1 MKSSIMQEVAF
12 LFVEQYEKLV
22 EPYKD
27 SEVALIRATAEKGE
41 AAMYMVV
48 ASIFGPSLDQ
58 ALLGAAHG
66 GMDYIAYYDETWDE
80 MDEQEK
86 ADVEELADFHLES
99 VRAIL
104 HLSRL
109 NECSTTEGIIQE
121 CKKAEYYTRRLHERM
136 AAEKQS

>member
-22 EPYKD
+22 EHYKD
-27 SEVALIRATAEKGE
+27 SEVDLIRATAEKGE

-48 ASIFGPSLDQ
+48 ASIFGPALDQ

-86 ADVEELADFHLES
+86 ADIEELAEFHLES

-104 HLSRL
+104 HLSQL
-109 NECSTTEGIIQE
+109 NSKMQGSRILHQ
-121 CKKAEYYTRRLHERM
+121 AGTR
-136 AAEKQS
+136 

>member
-1 MKSSIMQEVAF
+1 MEKDIMQEVAF

-48 ASIFGPSLDQ
+48 ASIFSPSLDQ
-58 ALLGAAHG
+58 VLLGAAHG
-66 GMDYIAYYDETWDE
+66 GMDYISYYDEIWDE

-86 ADVEELADFHLES
+86 ADIEELADFHLES

-104 HLSRL
+104 HLSQL
-109 NECSTTEGIIQE
+109 NDCSTTEGIIQK
-121 CKKAEYYTRRLHERM
+121 CKEAEYYTRRVHDRM
-136 AAEKQS
+136 AAEKE

>member
-41 AAMYMVV
+41 AATYMVV

-86 ADVEELADFHLES
+86 AGIEELAEFHLES

-104 HLSRL
+104 HLSQL
-109 NECSTTEGIIQE
+109 NDCSTTEDIIQK
-121 CKKAEYYTRRLHERM
+121 CKEAEYYTRRVHERM
-136 AAEKQS
+136 AAEKQ

>member
-22 EPYKD
+22 EHYKD
-27 SEVALIRATAEKGE
+27 SEVDLIRATAEKGE

-48 ASIFGPSLDQ
+48 ASIFGPALDQ

-86 ADVEELADFHLES
+86 ADIEELAEFHLES

-104 HLSRL
+104 HLSQL
-109 NECSTTEGIIQE
+109 NDCSTTEDIIQK
-121 CKKAEYYTRRLHERM
+121 CKEAEYYTRRVHDRM
-136 AAEKQS
+136 AAEKH

>member
-1 MKSSIMQEVAF
+1 MEKDIMQEVAF

-48 ASIFGPSLDQ
+48 ASIFGPSLD
-58 ALLGAAHG
+58 
-66 GMDYIAYYDETWDE
+66 I
-80 MDEQEK
+80 
-86 ADVEELADFHLES
+86 EELADFHLES

-104 HLSRL
+104 HLSQL
-109 NECSTTEGIIQE
+109 NDCSTTEGIIQK
-121 CKKAEYYTRRLHERM
+121 CKEAEYYTRRVHDRM
-136 AAEKQS
+136 AAEKQ

>member
-41 AAMYMVV
+41 TAMYMVV

-80 MDEQEK
+80 MDEREK
-86 ADVEELADFHLES
+86 EDVEELADFHLES

-104 HLSRL
+104 HLSQL
-109 NECSTTEGIIQE
+109 NDCSTTEGIIPK
-121 CKKAEYYTRRLHERM
+121 CKEAEYYTRRVHDRM
-136 AAEKQS
+136 AAEKE

>member
-22 EPYKD
+22 EHYKD
-27 SEVALIRATAEKGE
+27 SEVDLIRATAEKGE

-48 ASIFGPSLDQ
+48 SSIFGPALDQ

-66 GMDYIAYYDETWDE
+66 GMDYIAYYDETWGE

-86 ADVEELADFHLES
+86 EDVEELADFHLES

-104 HLSRL
+104 HLSQL
-109 NECSTTEGIIQE
+109 NDCSTTEGIIQK
-121 CKKAEYYTRRLHERM
+121 CKEAEYYARRVHERM
-136 AAEKQS
+136 AAEKQ